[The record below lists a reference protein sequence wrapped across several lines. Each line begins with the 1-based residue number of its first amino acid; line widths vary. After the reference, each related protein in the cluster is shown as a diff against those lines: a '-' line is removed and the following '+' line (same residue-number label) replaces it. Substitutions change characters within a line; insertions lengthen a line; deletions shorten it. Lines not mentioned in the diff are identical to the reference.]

1 MRFLKISQLIILSQ
15 VAIFLA
21 SCGEY
26 ENNTITVYVSADE
39 QIARKVIGDFTSKTG
54 IEVAWVGDTEASKT
68 TGLVTRLRREVSRP
82 VADVFWSSEN
92 IGTIHLAQEGVLA
105 SCSSTLTDAWPEQ
118 FRDQSGYWFAFSPRA
133 RVIAYDP
140 KVTKVEEMPLY
151 WWDYSSAAMADP
163 RFGTTGT
170 HLAVMAADADRFE
183 SFALALSGTPLLGG
197 NSATVQAVIDGT
209 AKYAMTDSDDV
220 HAAVARARS
229 CRAIV
234 LRVQLVP
241 FQPAVDLLAVA
252 AQQPSDLGDVAL
264 AAREGRHECFSRIL
278 RTRLFLRLRL
288 HAQHARFD
296 GVRVGVF
303 GEPGKGDVQV
313 EPPEEHQG
321 IASAE
326 QIALVQGA
334 DRHVLSVHG
343 DSVLALQ
350 VDDSKDRTPSDQAQM
365 LPAHAR
371 IGEDQAV
378 PSATPEHDF
387 LLDREGPAAPSGI
400 GGEQYAQPPA
410 SLGLRW
416 NDSKRPGH
424 GPILEEGAALPSI
437 GGLASCDAAPP
448 EEQVLVE
455 ALGQFAGLG
464 VAEEHGIAEAQGVR
478 HVAQRGLHLAG
489 SLHREVVEP

>member
-209 AKYAMTDSDDV
+209 ARYAMTDSDDV
-220 HAAVARARS
+220 HAAVARGASVAMFLPRHFKGQGGGTLLIPNTVS
-229 CRAIV
+229 MIEGCEHPEEAMQFIHFLLSDHV
-234 LRVQLVP
+234 
-241 FQPAVDLLAVA
+241 ATLLAKSSSKNIPLQKKVA
-252 AQQPSDLGDVAL
+252 KQ
-264 AAREGRHECFSRIL
+264 F
-278 RTRLFLRLRL
+278 
-288 HAQHARFD
+288 
-296 GVRVGVF
+296 
-303 GEPGKGDVQV
+303 
-313 EPPEEHQG
+313 PEL
-321 IASAE
+321 
-326 QIALVQGA
+326 LVH
-334 DRHVLSVHG
+334 DP
-343 DSVLALQ
+343 LQ
-350 VDDSKDRTPSDQAQM
+350 VDF
-365 LPAHAR
+365 
-371 IGEDQAV
+371 I
-378 PSATPEHDF
+378 
-387 LLDREGPAAPSGI
+387 AAANRRNKTV
-400 GGEQYAQPPA
+400 E
-410 SLGLRW
+410 
-416 NDSKRPGH
+416 NVM
-424 GPILEEGAALPSI
+424 
-437 GGLASCDAAPP
+437 
-448 EEQVLVE
+448 QVLKE
-455 ALGQFAGLG
+455 TS
-464 VAEEHGIAEAQGVR
+464 AE
-478 HVAQRGLHLAG
+478 
-489 SLHREVVEP
+489 